1 MISISSYQKG
11 LKGKGFT
18 GDINLGVIMGMDEI
32 TWGGTEAR
40 NQYVDEG
47 RRCYQERL
55 RRLDEVDEVGNEAR
69 KVVSE
74 RKD

>member
-1 MISISSYQKG
+1 
-11 LKGKGFT
+11 
-18 GDINLGVIMGMDEI
+18 MGMDEI

-40 NQYVDEG
+40 NQYVAVG

-55 RRLDEVDEVGNEAR
+55 RRLDEVGNEAK